1 MGEDLAIARRWVQLI
16 MTVGV
21 LSIVTIRCGSSG
33 GSSTHYRYIPN
44 AEWSPTADNRILIAK
59 QEFDLSEGS
68 SSGCGTETA
77 PTPPPAETYEL
88 FIADTSGKI
97 VRQLS
102 TSLELS
108 RSAAFRW
115 APTGDRIMLW
125 DNTRAP
131 FRTIDTNGTVQ
142 RYATLVAVS
151 WADWSPDGSTIVC
164 SAVTAGGRYS
174 LYKVVPSGATVTP
187 FYSAA
192 ATGPVVWSSQNQIA
206 FVTIDSVSAK
216 LWIMTSDGNNLQ
228 RLDSASAFYA
238 LSFSPDGNTLIYS
251 RTTQVSDEIV
261 VENLSTHTQQMLLQ
275 FTDGTEV
282 VSLRHSPDGTTLSY
296 YSYSS
301 ASQIDLYVIGV
312 DGSNAIFIAALSTD
326 GSWSPDSRRIAYV
339 LENSIHTKWVK

>member
-1 MGEDLAIARRWVQLI
+1 MI
-16 MTVGV
+16 
-21 LSIVTIRCGSSG
+21 
-33 GSSTHYRYIPN
+33 
-44 AEWSPTADNRILIAK
+44 
-59 QEFDLSEGS
+59 
-68 SSGCGTETA
+68 
-77 PTPPPAETYEL
+77 
-88 FIADTSGKI
+88 
-97 VRQLS
+97 
-102 TSLELS
+102 
-108 RSAAFRW
+108 
-115 APTGDRIMLW
+115 W
-125 DNTRAP
+125 DNSHSP

-142 RYATLVAVS
+142 RYASLVAVTS
-151 WADWSPDGSTIVC
+151 AAWSPDGSTIVC

-174 LYKVVPSGATVTP
+174 LYKVVPSGATVTL
-187 FYSAA
+187 FYSAF
-192 ATGPVVWSSQNQIA
+192 ATGPVAWSGQNQIA

-251 RTTQVSDEIV
+251 RTTQVSDDIV
-261 VENLSTHTQQMLLQ
+261 EENLSTRVQQMLLQ

-312 DGSNAIFIAALSTD
+312 DGTNAIFIAALSTD

-339 LENSIHTKWVK
+339 LENSVRTKWVK